1 MVVNGSVSRQK
12 SVMSG
17 IPQESILGL
26 ILFTVFISDT
36 DSGIECILSKFSDDT
51 ELWGVVNTHKG
62 WDAIRR
68 AVDRLKQWVQE
79 NLLRFNISSARS
91 CT

>member
-51 ELWGVVNTHKG
+51 EL
-62 WDAIRR
+62 
-68 AVDRLKQWVQE
+68 
-79 NLLRFNISSARS
+79 
-91 CT
+91 